1 MNDLLFLD
9 DLLQQSFD
17 LNLESKDKAVGSV
30 IMVGDGIVQASGL
43 LSVMA
48 GEMVYFPR
56 AKMYGLALNLEQD
69 TVGIVLLGLD
79 KLIVEGDLVTST
91 NEVMSILV
99 GSELLGLVLNALGQ
113 PLIGSLS
120 DNLIKKQVEVK
131 APSIIWRKSVHEP
144 VQTGIKAIDSL
155 LPIGR
160 GQREL
165 IIGDRQ
171 TGKTALAIDT
181 INCSAFISR
190 RS

>member
-1 MNDLLFLD
+1 LKKVTLNYLLKHTLTD
-9 DLLQQSFD
+9 GVLV
-17 LNLESKDKAVGSV
+17 SKDKSVGSV

-69 TVGIVLLGLD
+69 TVGIVLFGLD
-79 KLIVEGDLVTST
+79 RLIIEGDLVTST
-91 NEVMSILV
+91 KEVMSVAV
-99 GSELLGLVLNALGQ
+99 GSALLGLVLNALGQ
-113 PLIGSLS
+113 PLLG
-120 DNLIKKQVEVK
+120 NLPEGLVKKQVEVK
-131 APSIIWRKSVHEP
+131 APGIIYRKSVHEP

-165 IIGDRQ
+165 IIGDRLNW
-171 TGKTALAIDT
+171 K
-181 INCSAFISR
+181 NSFSN
-190 RS
+190 